1 MLMHSCQVK
10 KANRTCRSVQ
20 VFRYLSGLVFFFVHR
35 MDIQRAAIKVCG
47 FMRSF
52 RMLGRQLGVASSTL
66 SRLRFLRKW
75 NQDDS
80 RSY

>member
-1 MLMHSCQVK
+1 
-10 KANRTCRSVQ
+10 
-20 VFRYLSGLVFFFVHR
+20 VHR